1 MVELKESSRRR
12 CLEECMENWRE
23 REGGEKGYINIR
35 GGWREKEG
43 EKWKMQSR
51 NRRRARRVSLKRWNH
66 LIN

>member
-1 MVELKESSRRR
+1 
-12 CLEECMENWRE
+12 MENWRE